1 MTLCPLPKWGGKLGA
16 EWTDECSV
24 CSLTILVP
32 HAASTGVSLLKKTLS
47 LDQWILRPRY
57 ACLCLV
63 YRVNSAWAS
72 CLSHWSCK
80 WTYFKVKTPLLGHS
94 TCSLKAY
101 DPSENVTLALTNA
114 KIFPL
119 SHDLLAKPINKSFSE
134 LEAYQWHWFAAP
146 WVNYKQTHCI
156 KFPRVFIGPESDHWL
171 CLSLTHSLTPV

>member
-1 MTLCPLPKWGGKLGA
+1 MTFCPLPKWGGKLGA

-32 HAASTGVSLLKKTLS
+32 HATSTGVSLFKKTLS
-47 LDQWILRPRY
+47 WDQWILWARH

-63 YRVNSAWAS
+63 YRVNSAWGS

-94 TCSLKAY
+94 TCSLKKKQAY

-156 KFPRVFIGPESDHWL
+156 IFHHVFKWKHCKIYESYL
-171 CLSLTHSLTPV
+171 ESQV